1 MTVYNYFSIS
11 AFVSLLGIPIGITSS
26 AMELKICRIAA
37 EIKKNK
43 SIIPKNKKKHDKI
56 EIYINLNLKE

>member
-1 MTVYNYFSIS
+1 MYNYFSIS

>member
-11 AFVSLLGIPIGITSS
+11 AFVSLLGIPTGITSS
-26 AMELKICRIAA
+26 AMELKICWIAA
-37 EIKKNK
+37 EIKKDK

-56 EIYINLNLKE
+56 EIYINLN

>member
-37 EIKKNK
+37 EIKKDK

-56 EIYINLNLKE
+56 EIYINLN

>member
-1 MTVYNYFSIS
+1 MTIYNYFSIS

-26 AMELKICRIAA
+26 AMELKICRIAV
-37 EIKKNK
+37 EIKKDT